1 MKVKFENG
9 VTKKCSAPLEQKLF
23 RNIDGETVGV
33 GWILMLKLTGGVT
46 SADIDSVMT
55 ANNTSTLEFLTED
68 DSGEETT
75 LFSLTGYR
83 KITSSIVHYSEDTSS
98 AYAEIQLTKGV

>member
-9 VTKKCSAPLEQKLF
+9 ITKNCAAPMEQKIF
-23 RNIDGETVGV
+23 KNTGSGTVGI
-33 GWILMLKLTGGVT
+33 GWVLMLKLTGGVT
-46 SADIDSVMT
+46 SSDIDSIMT

-68 DSGEETT
+68 DNGDETT
-75 LFSLTGYR
+75 LFTLTGYG
-83 KITSSIVHYSEDTSS
+83 KITSSIIHYSENAAS